1 MYNELLAMAR
11 HCRFMSDHTTD
22 LTAAGEFRKLAERLE
37 GLSKT
42 QERTIARAAELS
54 DEVDSEHQGRGGGK
68 SPSIIPRVE

>member
-1 MYNELLAMAR
+1 MNNELLEIAR

-42 QERTIARAAELS
+42 QERTIARGAGL
-54 DEVDSEHQGRGGGK
+54 VTK
-68 SPSIIPRVE
+68 WI

>member
-1 MYNELLAMAR
+1 MNNELLEIAR

-42 QERTIARAAELS
+42 QERRQPVLRSLVT
-54 DEVDSEHQGRGGGK
+54 K
-68 SPSIIPRVE
+68 